1 MRSFVLS
8 PELERR
14 LVEKYPKLF
23 GDYGAPPDKSLLA
36 FGFECGDGWF
46 DLLDTLC
53 TQPTRLK
60 PAGEEDDPLPLTVL
74 QVKEKYGTLR
84 FYLGACTDEA
94 LALVDF
100 AEAMSA
106 RICEACGNRGRTCGT
121 TWLKTLCDSCARK
134 QGYADAEA
142 KAP

>member
-1 MRSFVLS
+1 MS
-8 PELERR
+8 PELERK

-23 GDYGAPPDKSLLA
+23 TDYGAPPKRSLMA

-53 TQPTRLK
+53 GQLANLK
-60 PAGEEDDPLPLTVL
+60 PADGPDDPLPLTAL

-84 FYLGACTDEA
+84 FYLGACSDEA
-94 LALVDF
+94 LALVDL

-106 RICEACGNRGRTCGT
+106 RICESCGNRGRTRGT
-121 TWLKTLCDSCARK
+121 TWLKTLCDPCAQE
-134 QGYADAEA
+134 QGYADVEA
-142 KAP
+142 KSR